1 MELIIKDDNG
11 NIITDTKIQALIGVA
26 YISIKD
32 GTDQG
37 IQTFFNG
44 ATVLQASYASQVL
57 NKIMDNKVR
66 NYVNSFIPLS
76 EI

>member
-11 NIITDTKIQALIGVA
+11 KVITDTKIDALVGVA
-26 YISIKD
+26 YVSIKN

-44 ATVLQASYASQVL
+44 ASILQASYASQVL
-57 NKIMDNKVR
+57 SKIMDNKVK

-76 EI
+76 EL